1 MAAGGACLSRS
12 KEHIMGLALTD
23 SFEVIDPRFGKLA
36 FGNVHVERLYTGCRW
51 AEGPAWFAAGRYL
64 VWSDI
69 PNDRMLRWDETDGS
83 VSVFRQPAF
92 NTNGHTVDREG
103 RLVSCEHRGRC
114 VSRTEHDGKRTVLAD
129 RIDGKRFNSPN
140 DLVVKSDGS
149 IWFTDPSYGIDS
161 DYEGDAAPSD
171 IGACRVYRLDAAS
184 GRVTIVASDFVQP
197 NGLAFSPDESLL
209 YVVDTGVTHQADGP
223 HHVRR
228 FKVASDGASLSGGEV
243 FATCAAGLYDGLR
256 VDVHGNLWLSAG
268 DGVHCHASDGML
280 LGKVLVPET
289 VANVCFGGPKLNRL
303 FICGTTSLY
312 SVFLNTRAA
321 PRGR

>member
-1 MAAGGACLSRS
+1 MAL
-12 KEHIMGLALTD
+12 ELTS
-23 SFEVIDPRFGKLA
+23 SFEVVDRRFRRLA
-36 FGNVHVERLYTGCRW
+36 LPYIHVEKLYTGCRW

-83 VSVFRQPAF
+83 VSVFRQPSM
-92 NTNGHTVDREG
+92 NSNGHTVDLQG
-103 RLVSCEHRGRC
+103 RLVSCEHLSRC
-114 VSRTEHDGKRTVLAD
+114 VSRTEFDGKRTVLAD
-129 RIDGKRFNSPN
+129 RYDGRRLNSPN
-140 DLVVKSDGS
+140 DVVVRSDGS
-149 IWFTDPSYGIDS
+149 VWFTDPSYGIDS
-161 DYEGDAAPSD
+161 DYEGDASPSE
-171 IGACRVYRLDAAS
+171 IGANNVYRIDPAN

-209 YVVDTGVTHQADGP
+209 YVADTGVTHKRDGP

-228 FKVASDGASLSGGEV
+228 FRVAADGCSVSGGEV
-243 FATCAAGLYDGLR
+243 FAVCPVGVYDGFR
-256 VDVHGNLWLSAG
+256 IDVHGNLWLSAG
-268 DGVHCHASDGML
+268 DGVHCNASDGSL
-280 LGKVLVPET
+280 LGKILIPES

-321 PRGR
+321 LRA